1 MKKKKPPLPWVIRV
15 VRWIFPKMERLAP
28 ALAHRYFVRIFFT
41 PVRYR
46 PTDKEQEA
54 ARQAR
59 QSHVNVS
66 GKRIHVYA
74 WGDHAKYVLCIHG
87 WAGRGT
93 QFRKFIGPVNEA
105 GFRLVALDG
114 PAHGRSQGRQ
124 TNILDFYEA
133 VRTVVDVHG
142 APQAV
147 VSHSFGGGVALYC
160 AMKGLPF
167 KRIVNI
173 ASPAVADEIIDSYLR
188 VINGSVATREAFKK
202 YVQRVYG
209 KPFEEFTAM
218 HFVGHLP
225 PEAKVL
231 LIHDRDDKDV
241 WITQP
246 RALANA
252 YPHLQL
258 VETEGL
264 GHNRILKD
272 EGVISTVLQF
282 VTAPVK

>member
-15 VRWIFPKMERLAP
+15 VRWIFPKLERLAP

-46 PTDKEQEA
+46 ATEKETEVAQ
-54 ARQAR
+54 RAR
-59 QSHVNVS
+59 QSEVRVRGRHV
-66 GKRIHVYA
+66 HVYE
-74 WGDHAKYVLCIHG
+74 WGEASTYVLCVHG
-87 WAGRGT
+87 WAGRAT
-93 QFRKFIGPVNEA
+93 QFRKFIEPLNQA
-105 GFRLVALDG
+105 GFRVVALDG
-114 PAHGRSQGRQ
+114 PAHGRSEGKQ

-133 VRTVVDVHG
+133 VRAVVDKHG
-142 APQAV
+142 APEGV
-147 VSHSFGGGVALYC
+147 VSHSFGGGVTLYC

-167 KRIVNI
+167 KRVVNI

-188 VINGSVATREAFKK
+188 VINGSAGTREAFKK
-202 YVQRVYG
+202 YVLRTYG

-225 PEAKVL
+225 PDTDVL

-241 WITQP
+241 WIAQP
-246 RALANA
+246 RALAKA
-252 YPHLQL
+252 HPRVKLI
-258 VETEGL
+258 ETEGL

-272 EGVISTVLQF
+272 EGVISMVLDF
-282 VTAPVK
+282 VTDTGK